1 MTTDTTDDPLAGLVI
16 SARSVDRK
24 RLASTLDSWARI
36 DPHEDLIRFLPGAK
50 EKGTVKQLILA
61 ALLGQMAINL
71 LNDQQKEGLTPSEL
85 AQCTGVGGS
94 SLRPQLKALAD
105 DGIVVKNDRGKY
117 VVASHAFD
125 HARMMLGDDDG

>member
-16 SARSVDRK
+16 SARSV
-24 RLASTLDSWARI
+24 
-36 DPHEDLIRFLPGAK
+36 
-50 EKGTVKQLILA
+50 
-61 ALLGQMAINL
+61 LGQMAINL

-105 DGIVVKNDRGKY
+105 DGIVLKNDRKKY